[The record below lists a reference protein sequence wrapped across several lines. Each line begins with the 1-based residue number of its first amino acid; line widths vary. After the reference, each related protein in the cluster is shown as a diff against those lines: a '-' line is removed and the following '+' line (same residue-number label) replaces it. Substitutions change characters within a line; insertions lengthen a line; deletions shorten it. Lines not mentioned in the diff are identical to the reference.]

1 MQDAVIK
8 FLIQTEAVG
17 WKASDW
23 NLERPDWTGRM
34 RLVREGK
41 ELKDSNLLK
50 GNCGKWSKNQA

>member
-1 MQDAVIK
+1 MQNAVIK

-41 ELKDSNLLK
+41 GLKHSNLLK
-50 GNCGKWSKNQA
+50 GNCGEWSKSQA